1 MIPIEPVRGGICMQ
15 EFMDVVR
22 QRRSVRKY
30 EETPIPDE
38 KLDTLLEAVKWAP
51 SWANTQCWEIIVI
64 KDPVVKEKLQSSLPA
79 KGQPATKAMV
89 QAPVVLAV
97 CGKTK
102 SSGYY
107 KDLVT
112 TKFGDWFMF
121 DLGIACQN
129 ICLTAHSLGLG
140 TVMVGLFDHDK
151 AAGILNVPAGY
162 ELVVL
167 IPLGFPAK
175 QTSAPRRREISEFI
189 HHDTF

>member
-1 MIPIEPVRGGICMQ
+1 MRMQ
-15 EFMDVVR
+15 DFMDVIKG
-22 QRRSVRKY
+22 RRSVRKY
-30 EETPIPDE
+30 EETPVSDQ
-38 KLDTLLEAVKWAP
+38 KLETLIEAVKWAP

-64 KDPVVKEKLQSSLPA
+64 KDPAIKEKLQTSLPA
-79 KGQPATKAMV
+79 KGQPATKAIV
-89 QAPVVLAV
+89 HAPVVLAV
-97 CGKTK
+97 CGKLK

-151 AAGILNVPAGY
+151 AGKILNVPSGY
-162 ELVVL
+162 ELVLL

-175 QTSAPRRREISEFI
+175 QSSAPKRREISEFTHNDI
-189 HHDTF
+189 F

>member
-1 MIPIEPVRGGICMQ
+1 MEEEFMQ
-15 EFMDVVR
+15 GFMDVIKE
-22 QRRSVRKY
+22 RRSVRKY
-30 EETPIPDE
+30 EDTQVPAEKIETI
-38 KLDTLLEAVKWAP
+38 LEAVKWAP

-64 KDPVVKEKLQSSLPA
+64 KEASIKEKLQTTLPP
-79 KGQPATKAMV
+79 KGQPATKAIV

-97 CGKTK
+97 CGKLE

-107 KDLVT
+107 KDQVT

-129 ICLTAHSLGLG
+129 LCLTAHSLGLG

-151 AAGILNVPAGY
+151 ANQILKVPQGY
-162 ELVVL
+162 ELAVL
-167 IPLGFPAK
+167 IPLGYPPK
-175 QTSAPRRREISEFI
+175 ISSAPKRREISEFT

>member
-1 MIPIEPVRGGICMQ
+1 MKPIEPVRGGICMQ

-79 KGQPATKAMV
+79 KGQPATKAIV

-151 AAGILNVPAGY
+151 GAGILNVPAGY
-162 ELVVL
+162 ELLLL

-175 QTSAPRRREISEFI
+175 QTSAPRRREISEFT